1 MKRHSIYWLLGLSSL
16 AVLWQDCGENF
27 ALFCY
32 RIGWGT
38 FSNLRR
44 SLVPIPIS
52 SRPSKLCW
60 NSSATSSIPYMT
72 SKE

>member
-1 MKRHSIYWLLGLSSL
+1 MRRPSSWLLGLSYL
-16 AVLWQDCGENF
+16 AILWQDCGENF

-38 FSNLRR
+38 VSKLCR
-44 SLVPIPIS
+44 SLSIPTS
-52 SRPSKLCW
+52 SRPSELCW
-60 NSSATSSIPYMT
+60 NPSVTSSTPYMT

>member
-1 MKRHSIYWLLGLSSL
+1 MMRLTSLFLVLCTL

-38 FSNLRR
+38 VVNLRHT
-44 SLVPIPIS
+44 LIPILIS
-52 SRPSKLCW
+52 SRPSELCS
-60 NSSATSSIPYMT
+60 NPSSISCTEYMML
-72 SKE
+72 KD